1 MFCAVTLR
9 KLAIE
14 LTWFAQI
21 PFLAS
26 FTPSPVWNKNNCTN
40 LWQNKQKTMHHT
52 TQKCGTNPVDEDIF
66 RQTRVWILDL
76 AESVHHF
83 STIQLLNQLLQSSIW
98 CRKVVENLNGY
109 CGRLCNCGYFF
120 PFTDDRVGEQRHAIL
135 LCRFSSAA
143 AVCWRWNSCTHLII
157 SCRDHKNLI
166 DTHPLYQPGGYH
178 YCFPHTWTRP

>member
-40 LWQNKQKTMHHT
+40 SWENKQKTIHYT

-98 CRKVVENLNGY
+98 CRKVVENLNSY

-120 PFTDDRVGEQRHAIL
+120 PLRMTGLVSRGMQFFCADFPVLQLYADGEIPAHIWL
-135 LCRFSSAA
+135 YY
-143 AVCWRWNSCTHLII
+143 VEII
-157 SCRDHKNLI
+157 K
-166 DTHPLYQPGGYH
+166 T
-178 YCFPHTWTRP
+178 